1 MRASAAGHTET
12 ALVLARWSAGWR
24 CEAGATEA
32 VVTARNAGH
41 TKLAALLERIHPPRK
56 DGVFLRPNR

>member
-24 CEAGATEA
+24 CEAGAGEA
-32 VVTARNAGH
+32 VSSARNAGH
-41 TKLAALLERIHPPRK
+41 SKLATMLERIHPPRR
-56 DGVFLRPNR
+56 DGVFLRPDR

>member
-24 CEAGATEA
+24 CESGAREA
-32 VVTARNAGH
+32 ADVARHAGH
-41 TKLAALLERIHPPRK
+41 GKLAALLDRIHPPRR
-56 DGVFLRPNR
+56 DGVFLRPER